1 VRAIKKS
8 EGVLAKLKQE
18 MEFRDYIDPLA
29 EVIRKYP
36 RSGGQGP
43 KGFHLL
49 RKGKNWEGPLQ
60 PYLNPQ
66 KMMWWLGMSF
76 QQTSIHLKN
85 GIMLCSLVGMIP
97 RFVFDLLLAKSSLKH
112 LDQATPLPLFFGI
125 DYCCYSSAPDSYS
138 DSACHPACKGWSAE
152 SSADVAN
159 ALFYFAPSST
169 PFWSIDCLTRSQLR
183 AQPRKS
189 EDSIHIR
196 PYLALRFM
204 H

>member
-66 KMMWWLGMSF
+66 KMM
-76 QQTSIHLKN
+76 
-85 GIMLCSLVGMIP
+85 
-97 RFVFDLLLAKSSLKH
+97 
-112 LDQATPLPLFFGI
+112 
-125 DYCCYSSAPDSYS
+125 
-138 DSACHPACKGWSAE
+138 
-152 SSADVAN
+152 
-159 ALFYFAPSST
+159 
-169 PFWSIDCLTRSQLR
+169 
-183 AQPRKS
+183 
-189 EDSIHIR
+189 
-196 PYLALRFM
+196 
-204 H
+204 